1 MGISLKNLS
10 SGKVFD
16 VKKCVEAKR
25 MVCIETFW
33 SSSIFLINFSGNWY
47 WTTSFFLPQTAKL
60 LSCASARVRLDGKW
74 SIPVMSEIT
83 SSESTQSGEFTYF
96 STLFSCY
103 LLMNLSCLLQW
114 WWNGRWL
121 RLSRQ
126 CLHTV
131 LRRAHLQGWRKK
143 SQTIL
148 LMTHLLSLC
157 LWKLLYSSNGT
168 FVKSFSL

>member
-10 SGKVFD
+10 AGKVFD

-25 MVCIETFW
+25 TVCSETFW

-83 SSESTQSGEFTYF
+83 SSESTQSGELSYFFLCYFHAKFTHEPLMF
-96 STLFSCY
+96 VAVVVKRAVTSAFTSMPTHSSPESSSSRMEKEKSDDIADDSSSLSMPLKTALFE
-103 LLMNLSCLLQW
+103 
-114 WWNGRWL
+114 
-121 RLSRQ
+121 
-126 CLHTV
+126 
-131 LRRAHLQGWRKK
+131 
-143 SQTIL
+143 
-148 LMTHLLSLC
+148 
-157 LWKLLYSSNGT
+157 
-168 FVKSFSL
+168 